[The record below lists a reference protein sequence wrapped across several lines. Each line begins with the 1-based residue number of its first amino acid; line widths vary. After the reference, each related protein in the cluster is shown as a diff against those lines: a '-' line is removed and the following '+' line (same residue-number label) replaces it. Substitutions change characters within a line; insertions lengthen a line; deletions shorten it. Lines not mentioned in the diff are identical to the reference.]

1 MSNNEEEIWKALPG
15 VTGVEV
21 SNFGRV
27 RTIDRV
33 VSGENGT
40 RSLKGH
46 VLKQCKNIDGYLTV
60 SIQIDGKQAT
70 KRVHRLVAQTFIKN
84 PDNLPQ
90 VNHKDCDRT
99 NNHVENLEFCDN
111 SYNQKY
117 KNKFGISNTE
127 TQGHPLFAI
136 NLSTLEVLH
145 FRSQGEAGRELGI
158 STGNINN
165 IIKGRYKQTHGFWF
179 VNDGGHDVD
188 ILKNRAP
195 YKGKRL
201 EDLEKARWYL
211 DKLIDSIEN

>member
-60 SIQIDGKQAT
+60 SIQIDEKQAT

-99 NNHVENLEFCDN
+99 NNNVENLEFCDN

-127 TQGHPLFAI
+127 SQGHPLFAI
-136 NLSTLEVLH
+136 NLDTMEVLH
-145 FRSQGEAGRELGI
+145 FRSQGEAGRELGV
-158 STGNINN
+158 SQQNINKVL
-165 IIKGRYKQTHGFWF
+165 KGKRNHTHGSWF
-179 VNDGGHDVD
+179 VNDDNKATD
-188 ILKNRAP
+188 AIKNKLHKIR
-195 YKGKRL
+195 KG
-201 EDLEKARWYL
+201 E
-211 DKLIDSIEN
+211 